1 MLVFFWQIR
10 FGFGTCEYALI
21 FSFSISMNL
30 VQFNPSRDLIIMQI
44 TCYNTLSF
52 LVYWKRANTITIFY
66 PLIFRLVLKKRK
78 KKRWLILLQI
88 KKQDVLFV
96 YYTCLCGRNKSNY
109 LAIPIKNSLSLLHLQ
124 NISLWKKSFFEYVS
138 FWWLTMKEKKE
149 AYYASTWDSIFSEYN
164 LCYWSI
170 RNDGDIG
177 NRWIRLNEIAGCKMK
192 EK

>member
-66 PLIFRLVLKKRK
+66 PLIFRLVLKKKK

-109 LAIPIKNSLSLLHLQ
+109 LAIPIKNSLSLSTALAKHIPMEKILFWICFFLMID
-124 NISLWKKSFFEYVS
+124 NEGEKRSL
-138 FWWLTMKEKKE
+138 
-149 AYYASTWDSIFSEYN
+149 
-164 LCYWSI
+164 LCYYLGQYLLWV
-170 RNDGDIG
+170 
-177 NRWIRLNEIAGCKMK
+177 
-192 EK
+192 